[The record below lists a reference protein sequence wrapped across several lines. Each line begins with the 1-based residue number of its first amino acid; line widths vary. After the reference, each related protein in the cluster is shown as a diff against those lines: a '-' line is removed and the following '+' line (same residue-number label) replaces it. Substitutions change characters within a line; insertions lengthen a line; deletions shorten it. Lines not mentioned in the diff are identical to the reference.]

1 MDELEVY
8 QQMMSKDPS
17 SQVFVYLAEALWERE
32 MYEEAIETCINGLRL
47 RPHDL
52 RARVILGLSYLR
64 TGALDSAETELLK
77 AKEMLEINTVIYRN
91 LAELYDKKGDSE
103 QAFHYQKLF
112 EAIHPSSVAEVET
125 EADEPGSASVAKE
138 ALPEDAEMM
147 DTVTLAELYEQQ
159 GHVDK
164 AIEVYRKILETS
176 PETEEVEARLAELEK
191 RIGEPQEGRT
201 LLSVLEAWQSKLREK
216 TAPES
221 MPPPSTPPS
230 LDSEKLA
237 AFMRKHAKR
246 LDPI

>member
-77 AKEMLEINTVIYRN
+77 AKEMLEINTVIYLN
-91 LAELYDKKGDSE
+91 LAELYDKKGDPE

-138 ALPEDAEMM
+138 ALPENAEMM

>member
-1 MDELEVY
+1 MDELEGY

-77 AKEMLEINTVIYRN
+77 AKEMLEINAVIYRD
-91 LAELYDKKGDSE
+91 LAELYDQKGDSE

-112 EAIHPSSVAEVET
+112 EAIHPSAVAEVET
-125 EADEPGSASVAKE
+125 EVDEAGSESVARE

-176 PETEEVEARLAELEK
+176 PETEEIEARLAELEK

-201 LLSVLEAWQSKLREK
+201 LLSVLEAWQSTLREK
-216 TAPES
+216 AAPES

-230 LDSEKLA
+230 LDPEKLS
-237 AFMRKHAKR
+237 AFMKKHVKR
-246 LDPI
+246 LGPT

>member
-17 SQVFVYLAEALWERE
+17 SHVFVYLAEALWERE
-32 MYEEAIETCINGLRL
+32 MYEEAIETCTNGLRL

-64 TGALDSAETELLK
+64 TGALDSAEAELLK
-77 AKEMLEINTVIYRN
+77 AKEMLEINAVIYQN

-103 QAFHYQKLF
+103 QAFHYQQLF
-112 EAIHPSSVAEVET
+112 EAIHPAAAAGMDTAVAGARSESVPE
-125 EADEPGSASVAKE
+125 E

-164 AIEVYRKILETS
+164 AIEVYRKILDTS
-176 PETEEVEARLAELEK
+176 PRTEEIEARLAELEK
-191 RIGEPQEGRT
+191 GLGSPPQDRT
-201 LLSVLEAWQSKLREK
+201 LLSVLEDWQSKLREEG
-216 TAPES
+216 APES
-221 MPPPSTPPS
+221 VPPALTES
-230 LDSEKLA
+230 
-237 AFMRKHAKR
+237 R
-246 LDPI
+246 LDPEKLSAFIRKHTKT

>member
-32 MYEEAIETCINGLRL
+32 MYEEAIETCTNGLRL

-112 EAIHPSSVAEVET
+112 EAIHPSTVAGVET
-125 EADEPGSASVAKE
+125 EVAEAGAESVTEE
-138 ALPEDAEMM
+138 ALPEDPEMM
-147 DTVTLAELYEQQ
+147 DTVTLAELYEEQ

-176 PETEEVEARLAELEK
+176 PEIEEVETRLAELEK
-191 RIGEPQEGRT
+191 QIGEPPEGRT
-201 LLSVLEAWQSKLREK
+201 LLSALEAWQSKLREK
-216 TAPES
+216 AAPES
-221 MPPPSTPPS
+221 MPPPSAVPS
-230 LDSEKLA
+230 LDLEKLS
-237 AFMRKHAKR
+237 AFIRKHTKK
-246 LDPI
+246 

>member
-32 MYEEAIETCINGLRL
+32 MYEEAIETCIKGLRL

-112 EAIHPSSVAEVET
+112 EVINPSTVTEVET
-125 EADEPGSASVAKE
+125 EADEPGSASAARE

-191 RIGEPQEGRT
+191 QIGEPQEGRT
-201 LLSVLEAWQSKLREK
+201 LLSVLEAWQSKLRK
-216 TAPES
+216 KAAPEY

-230 LDSEKLA
+230 LDPEKLS
-237 AFMRKHAKR
+237 AFLRKHAKR

>member
-138 ALPEDAEMM
+138 ALPENAEMM

>member
-1 MDELEVY
+1 
-8 QQMMSKDPS
+8 
-17 SQVFVYLAEALWERE
+17 
-32 MYEEAIETCINGLRL
+32 MYEEAIETCTKGLRL

-64 TGALDSAETELLK
+64 TGALDRAETELLK

-91 LAELYDKKGDSE
+91 LAELYDRKGDSE

-112 EAIHPSSVAEVET
+112 EAIHPSAVAEVET
-125 EADEPGSASVAKE
+125 EVDEAGSESVAKE
-138 ALPEDAEMM
+138 TPPEDAKMM

-191 RIGEPQEGRT
+191 RIGEPREGRT
-201 LLSVLEAWQSKLREK
+201 LLSVLEVWQSKLREK
-216 TAPES
+216 AAPES

-230 LDSEKLA
+230 LDPEKLS
-237 AFMRKHAKR
+237 AFMKKHTKK
-246 LDPI
+246 LDSI

>member
-17 SQVFVYLAEALWERE
+17 SQVFVYLAESLWERE
-32 MYEEAIETCINGLRL
+32 MYEEAIETCTKGLRL

-112 EAIHPSSVAEVET
+112 EAIHPSGVAEVET
-125 EADEPGSASVAKE
+125 EVDEAGSAS
-138 ALPEDAEMM
+138 EDAEMM

-164 AIEVYRKILETS
+164 AIEVYRKVLETS
-176 PETEEVEARLAELEK
+176 PETEEVKAKLAELEK
-191 RIGEPQEGRT
+191 RIGVPQEGRT
-201 LLSVLEAWQSKLREK
+201 LLSVLEAWQGKLREK
-216 TAPES
+216 TGPES
-221 MPPPSTPPS
+221 MPLSSTPPS
-230 LDSEKLA
+230 LDPEKLS
-237 AFMRKHAKR
+237 AFMRKHTKR
-246 LDPI
+246 FDPI

>member
-32 MYEEAIETCINGLRL
+32 MYEEAIEICTNGLRL

-64 TGALDSAETELLK
+64 TGALDNAETELLK

-112 EAIHPSSVAEVET
+112 EAIHPSAAAGVEAEAAEAAVESMA
-125 EADEPGSASVAKE
+125 EEP
-138 ALPEDAEMM
+138 LPEDAEMM
-147 DTVTLAELYEQQ
+147 DTITLAELYEQQ
-159 GHVDK
+159 GHEDK

-176 PETEEVEARLAELEK
+176 PEAEEVKKRLAELEK
-191 RIGEPQEGRT
+191 RIGESPEGRT
-201 LLSVLEAWQSKLREK
+201 LLSVLEALQSKLREEA
-216 TAPES
+216 APPDS
-221 MPPPSTPPS
+221 MPPPSTEPS
-230 LDSEKLA
+230 LDPEKLS
-237 AFMRKHAKR
+237 AFIRKHTKT
-246 LDPI
+246 

>member
-32 MYEEAIETCINGLRL
+32 MYEEAIEICTNGLRL

-64 TGALDSAETELLK
+64 TGALDRAETELLK
-77 AKEMLEINTVIYRN
+77 AKEMLEINTVIYQN
-91 LAELYDKKGDSE
+91 LAELYDKKGDSG

-112 EAIHPSSVAEVET
+112 EAIHPSAVAWAETEVAEGGAE
-125 EADEPGSASVAKE
+125 SVAKD

-147 DTVTLAELYEQQ
+147 DTITLAELYEEQ

-164 AIEVYRKILETS
+164 AIEVYRKILDTL
-176 PETEEVEARLAELEK
+176 PENEEVEARLAELEK
-191 RIGEPQEGRT
+191 RMGFPPQGRT
-201 LLSVLEAWQSKLREK
+201 LLSVLEAWQGKLGEK
-216 TAPES
+216 DASEF
-221 MPPPSTPPS
+221 MPPPSTEPS
-230 LDSEKLA
+230 LDPEKLS
-237 AFMRKHAKR
+237 AFIRKHTKM
-246 LDPI
+246 

>member
-17 SQVFVYLAEALWERE
+17 SQVFVYLAESLWERE
-32 MYEEAIETCINGLRL
+32 MYEEAIEICTKGLRL

-112 EAIHPSSVAEVET
+112 EALHPSAVAEVET
-125 EADEPGSASVAKE
+125 EVDEAGAASVARE
-138 ALPEDAEMM
+138 ASPEDAEMM

-164 AIEVYRKILETS
+164 AIEVYRKVLETS

-216 TAPES
+216 AAPES

-230 LDSEKLA
+230 LDPEKLS
-237 AFMRKHAKR
+237 AFIRKHTKG
-246 LDPI
+246 

>member
-1 MDELEVY
+1 MDELEGY

-77 AKEMLEINTVIYRN
+77 AKEMLEINAVIYRD
-91 LAELYDKKGDSE
+91 LAELYDQKGDSE

-112 EAIHPSSVAEVET
+112 EAIHPSAVAEVET
-125 EADEPGSASVAKE
+125 EVDEAGSESVARE

-176 PETEEVEARLAELEK
+176 PETEEIEARLAELEK

-201 LLSVLEAWQSKLREK
+201 LFSVLEAWQSTLREK
-216 TAPES
+216 AAPES

-230 LDSEKLA
+230 LDPEKLS
-237 AFMRKHAKR
+237 AFMKKHVKR
-246 LDPI
+246 LGPT

>member
-32 MYEEAIETCINGLRL
+32 MYEEAIEICTNGLRL

-77 AKEMLEINTVIYRN
+77 AKEMLEINTVIYQN

-112 EAIHPSSVAEVET
+112 EAIHPSAVAGAETEVAEGG
-125 EADEPGSASVAKE
+125 AASVAKE

-147 DTVTLAELYEQQ
+147 DTITLAELYEEQ

-164 AIEVYRKILETS
+164 AIVVYRKILDTS
-176 PETEEVEARLAELEK
+176 PENEEVEARLAELGK
-191 RIGEPQEGRT
+191 RIGYPPQDRT
-201 LLSVLEAWQSKLREK
+201 LLSVLEALQSQVREE
-216 TAPES
+216 ADPES
-221 MPPPSTPPS
+221 VPPPSTEPS
-230 LDSEKLA
+230 LDPKKLS
-237 AFMRKHAKR
+237 AFIRKHTKM
-246 LDPI
+246 

>member
-32 MYEEAIETCINGLRL
+32 MYEEAIETCTNGLRL

-112 EAIHPSSVAEVET
+112 EAIHPSTVAGVET
-125 EADEPGSASVAKE
+125 EVAEAGAESVTEE
-138 ALPEDAEMM
+138 ALPEDPEMM
-147 DTVTLAELYEQQ
+147 DTVTLAELYEEQ

-176 PETEEVEARLAELEK
+176 PETEEVETRLAELEK
-191 RIGEPQEGRT
+191 RISEPRAGRT
-201 LLSVLEAWQSKLREK
+201 LLSALEAWQSKLREK
-216 TAPES
+216 AAPES
-221 MPPPSTPPS
+221 MPPPSTVPS
-230 LDSEKLA
+230 LDLEKLS
-237 AFMRKHAKR
+237 AFIRKHTKK
-246 LDPI
+246 

>member
-1 MDELEVY
+1 MGELEVY

-17 SQVFVYLAEALWERE
+17 SQVFIYLAEALWERE

-77 AKEMLEINTVIYRN
+77 AKEMLEINAVIYRD
-91 LAELYDKKGDSE
+91 LAELYDQKGDSE

-112 EAIHPSSVAEVET
+112 EAIYPSAVAEVET
-125 EADEPGSASVAKE
+125 EVDEAGSESVAGE

-164 AIEVYRKILETS
+164 AIEMYRKILETS
-176 PETEEVEARLAELEK
+176 PETEEIEARLAELEK

-201 LLSVLEAWQSKLREK
+201 LLSVLEAWQGTLREK
-216 TAPES
+216 AAPES
-221 MPPPSTPPS
+221 MPPASTPPS
-230 LDSEKLA
+230 LDPEKLA
-237 AFMRKHAKR
+237 AFMKKHVKR
-246 LDPI
+246 LGPT